1 MNRLVV
7 TLLVTL
13 VCLNLFA
20 CAKVEVITHCFYEE
34 RAKLPP
40 FTPLVSVAPVTDE
53 RDSREILDGNFEKHY
68 INHIPKNGDKV
79 ALFFE
84 KIVFEEYRGKFVL
97 PDRFKNPEQDEPKDG
112 YKFQPNGGLLSIE
125 LTSAEFAAAKHKI
138 LVFSSNKIALSLNE
152 ITRKTHYAVAV
163 LDSSVPSFIKRE
175 GDSIEA
181 EFHVLAQRTE
191 KSPLEHRQL
200 NFSCKLSPTTVEK
213 LVQCLRQ
220 PQNLDGTT
228 CEIFTG
234 DKKSKIIQRKL
245 CWSYPDKC
253 ISGPSLLEKIKVGS
267 G

>member
-1 MNRLVV
+1 MNRFVL

-20 CAKVEVITHCFYEE
+20 CAKVEVSTYCFYEE
-34 RAKLPP
+34 SARLPP
-40 FTPLVSVAPVTDE
+40 FTPMVLVPPAADGRS
-53 RDSREILDGNFEKHY
+53 SSEIPEGNFEKRY
-68 INHIPKNGDKV
+68 INHIPKNGDMV

-125 LTSAEFAAAKHKI
+125 LTSAEFVAAKQKI
-138 LVFSSNKIALSLNE
+138 LVFNTNKIALSLNE

-163 LDSSVPSFIKRE
+163 LDNSVPSFIKRDGE
-175 GDSIEA
+175 SIEA
-181 EFHVLAQRTE
+181 EFHVLAKRTE
-191 KSPLEHRQL
+191 QSPLEHRQL

-213 LVQCLRQ
+213 LGQCLRQ
-220 PQNLDGTT
+220 PQNLDGTI
-228 CEIFTG
+228 CEIFAG
-234 DKKSKIIQRKL
+234 DKKNKTIQRKL